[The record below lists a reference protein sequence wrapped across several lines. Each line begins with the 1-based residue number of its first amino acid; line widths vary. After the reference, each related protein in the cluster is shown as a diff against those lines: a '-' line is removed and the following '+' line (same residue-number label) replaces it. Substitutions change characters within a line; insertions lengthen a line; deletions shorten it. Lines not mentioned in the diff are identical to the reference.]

1 MKGAWLISIAS
12 LCAAACGPSGSS
24 NGGMQTDVCASY
36 ATNYCNRLAACSTYR
51 LSGLYGDVSACIERW
66 KPICAAR
73 LQAPGTGLTTA
84 QYGACAAAYTTASCA
99 DLLLAGW
106 KPSACVAVGT
116 LPAGAACGDNAQC
129 STGYCRTAYSQ
140 VCGICTALSPSG
152 GTCTRSDDCEAGLGC
167 VSPGTCIAPSPR
179 GASCQTVPCDP
190 RLVCINLICAD
201 PLPLDAACDPQDF
214 GICNLETGLSCDST
228 TMRCAAETPVPIG
241 GVCSTG
247 IGGSVGFC
255 TASSGCSTGGLCAA
269 PSADG
274 AACDTATSSSPC
286 RYPAKCIASV
296 CTVPDP
302 SICH

>member
-1 MKGAWLISIAS
+1 MKVLWLISIVS
-12 LCAAACGPSGSS
+12 LCAAACGPSSS
-24 NGGMQTDVCASY
+24 TSGGTQTDVCATY

-51 LSGLYGDVSACIERW
+51 LSGLYGDTNACIERW
-66 KPICAAR
+66 KPIFCAR
-73 LQAPGTGLTTA
+73 VSAPGSEFMPA
-84 QYGACAAAYTTASCA
+84 QQAACAAAYTTASCD

-106 KPSACVAVGT
+106 KPAACVTIGRLA
-116 LPAGAACGDNAQC
+116 AGAPCGDNAQC
-129 STGYCRTAYSQ
+129 STGYCRTAFSA

-190 RLVCINLICAD
+190 RLVCINLICED
-201 PLPLDAACDPQDF
+201 PLTLDAACDPQDF
-214 GICNLETGLSCDST
+214 GICNLETGLYCDST
-228 TMRCAAETPVPIG
+228 TMRCAADTPVPVG

-255 TASSGCSTGGLCAA
+255 TASSACNTAGLCAA
-269 PSADG
+269 PSEDG
-274 AACDTATSSSPC
+274 AACDTSTSSSPC
-286 RYPAKCIASV
+286 KYPAKCIGNV
-296 CTVPDP
+296 CVVPDP